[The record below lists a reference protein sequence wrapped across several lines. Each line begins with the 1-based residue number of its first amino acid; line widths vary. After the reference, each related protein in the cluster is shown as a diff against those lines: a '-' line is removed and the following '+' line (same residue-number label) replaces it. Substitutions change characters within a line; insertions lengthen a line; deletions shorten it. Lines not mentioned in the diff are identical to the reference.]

1 MQTIAITDDAWS
13 DLSACVAPGVPIVS
27 LNLLRFRDTALYPEG
42 SGHAPCSGR
51 TAYYDRYA
59 NVTVPIALTLGG
71 KLLLSGSAVS
81 HPVCPPGEHWDDI
94 LMLEYPDIGML
105 LGLGAD
111 PAYREKAIHRTAALR
126 DSRLLVIVRSELAGG
141 D

>member
-59 NVTVPIALTLGG
+59 SVTVPIALALGG
-71 KLLLSGSAVS
+71 QAVAERIGRQ
-81 HPVCPPGEHWDDI
+81 PPDLPAGRA
-94 LMLEYPDIGML
+94 LGRYPD
-105 LGLGAD
+105 
-111 PAYREKAIHRTAALR
+111 
-126 DSRLLVIVRSELAGG
+126 AGIS
-141 D
+141 